1 MSDVEVECY
10 AGYRGDE
17 SPRVLIVRGR
27 RYQVA
32 DILRQ
37 WQEPGRRYFRVRL
50 RGGGECLVGHD
61 AATDSWFEIVH
72 QTSHAG

>member
-17 SPRVLIVRGR
+17 SPRVLIVRGQP
-27 RYQVA
+27 YPVA

-37 WQEPGRRYFRVRL
+37 WQEPGRRYFKLRL
-50 RGGGECLVGHD
+50 SGGDERLVYHD
-61 AATDSWFEIVH
+61 AAADSWFEIGH
-72 QTSHAG
+72 RTGQGG